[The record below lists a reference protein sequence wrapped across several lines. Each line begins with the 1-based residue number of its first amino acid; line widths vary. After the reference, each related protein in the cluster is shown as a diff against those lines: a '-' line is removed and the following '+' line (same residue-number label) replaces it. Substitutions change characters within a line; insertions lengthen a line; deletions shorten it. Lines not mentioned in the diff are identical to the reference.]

1 MRYLYMTL
9 ILIFSLS
16 ACDNDEQKALQETQR
31 IKQAQA
37 EKDALLAEI
46 KAKDEALHQA
56 RLETKAAKEK
66 LLQEEQEKKEAF
78 LRAAAQKSK
87 EKKQA
92 LKNEK
97 LSKIGITIEEHK
109 ITIDTNKTK
118 DFFQNISQKL
128 GDKLKKI
135 TQDLEKGMLDEKDA
149 GVKIDETHINIDL
162 NKTKDFLDA
171 WGQKMQGFVKEF
183 DDIAKEID
191 TETQQI
197 QNMQTKEN

>member
-1 MRYLYMTL
+1 MQYLYMTL

-16 ACDNDEQKALQETQR
+16 ACDNNEQKAQQETQR

-56 RLETKAAKEK
+56 RLETKKAKEK
-66 LLQEEQEKKEAF
+66 LLQEEQKKKEAF
-78 LRAAAQKSK
+78 LKASTKKSK
-87 EKKQA
+87 EQ
-92 LKNEK
+92 KNEK
-97 LSKIGITIEEHK
+97 LSNIGITIKEHK
-109 ITIDTNKTK
+109 ITIDTNQTK
-118 DFFQNISQKL
+118 KFFQNISQKL
-128 GDKLKKI
+128 GDKLRKI
-135 TQDLEKGMLDEKDA
+135 TQNLEKGMLDEKNA
-149 GVKIDETHINIDL
+149 GVKIDKTHINIDL

-171 WGQKMQGFVKEF
+171 WGQKMQNFVKEF
-183 DDIAKEID
+183 DDIAKKID

>member
-16 ACDNDEQKALQETQR
+16 ACDNEEQKALQETQR
-31 IKQAQA
+31 IKKAQA

-78 LRAAAQKSK
+78 LRVAAQKNK
-87 EKKQA
+87 KKQA
-92 LKNEK
+92 LRNEK
-97 LSKIGITIEEHK
+97 LSKIGITVEEDK
-109 ITIDTNKTK
+109 ITIDTNQTK
-118 DFFQNISQKL
+118 DFFQNIGQKL

-162 NKTKDFLDA
+162 NKTKDFLNA
-171 WGQKMQGFVKEF
+171 WGQKMQGFVREF
-183 DDIAKEID
+183 DDMAKEID
-191 TETQQI
+191 TQTQQI
-197 QNMQTKEN
+197 QNIQKKEN